1 MIKKIAIY
9 GKGGIGKSTTVAN
22 LSAVYANNDLN
33 CLVIGCDPKADTTRT
48 LCGRRIPT
56 VVDTLK
62 NNRKPSE
69 EDIIVKGYNDILCV
83 ESGGP
88 EPGVGCAG
96 RGVIVAMKRLEN
108 LGVFDKDLDVVI
120 YDVLGD
126 VVCGG
131 FSVPLREKYADEVI
145 IVTSGE
151 YMSLYAANNIVK
163 GIKKLKG
170 NLSGI
175 ICNCRNVD
183 HEKEI
188 VSEFA
193 SKIGTRIIG
202 TINRSNLIQESE
214 LDAKTVVEKYPESKE
229 ASEYEALATNI
240 MENKVF
246 TTPEPMDDEEF
257 EKFFKSFLEWM
268 KIISY
273 AQGNHFYMV
282 WRCFLYIIY
291 NISFTFLKPNTII
304 FNNI

>member
-22 LSAVYANNDLN
+22 LSAVYADEGLN

-48 LCGRRIPT
+48 LCGGRIPT
-56 VVDTLK
+56 VVNTLK
-62 NNRKPSE
+62 DNRNPSC
-69 EDIIVKGYNDILCV
+69 DDLVYNGYKNIKCV

-96 RGVIVAMKRLEN
+96 RGVIVAMKKLEN
-108 LGVFDKDLDVVI
+108 LEVLNDDLDIVI

-163 GIKKLKG
+163 GVKKLKG
-170 NLSGI
+170 KLAGV

-183 HEKEI
+183 NELEI
-188 VSEFA
+188 VEEFTK
-193 SKIGTRIIG
+193 KINSNLIG
-202 TINRSNLIQESE
+202 VINRSNLIQESE
-214 LDAKTVVEKYPESKE
+214 LDAKTVVEKHPSSDETNEYRKL
-229 ASEYEALATNI
+229 ASNI
-240 MENKVF
+240 LDNNSYSI
-246 TTPEPMDDEEF
+246 PEPMDDEEF
-257 EKFFKSFLEWM
+257 EKFFKSFL
-268 KIISY
+268 
-273 AQGNHFYMV
+273 
-282 WRCFLYIIY
+282 
-291 NISFTFLKPNTII
+291 
-304 FNNI
+304 

>member
-22 LSAVYANNDLN
+22 LAAVYANNYLN

-48 LCGRRIPT
+48 LCGQRIPT
-56 VVDTLK
+56 IVNILK
-62 NNRKPSE
+62 NNRNPE
-69 EDIIVKGYNDILCV
+69 MEDLIYKGYKGIECV

-96 RGVIVAMKRLEN
+96 RGVIVAMKKLEKLEVFNKN
-108 LGVFDKDLDVVI
+108 LDIVL

-151 YMSLYAANNIVK
+151 YMSLYAANNIAK

-175 ICNCRNVD
+175 ICNCRGVSKELEIIEMFA
-183 HEKEI
+183 EKI
-188 VSEFA
+188 NSHMLGV
-193 SKIGTRIIG
+193 
-202 TINRSNLIQESE
+202 INRSNLIQESE
-214 LDAKTVVEKYPESKE
+214 LNAKTVVEKYPQSDE
-229 ASEYEALATNI
+229 AAEYEKLALKILSNDRYS
-240 MENKVF
+240 
-246 TTPEPMDDEEF
+246 TPEPMNDTEF
-257 EKFFKSFLEWM
+257 ENFFKSFV
-268 KIISY
+268 
-273 AQGNHFYMV
+273 N
-282 WRCFLYIIY
+282 
-291 NISFTFLKPNTII
+291 
-304 FNNI
+304 